1 MKKIKIEGLNQDRY
15 IDITPGKIY
24 NVIKELETF
33 YTIKD
38 DVNDDNAI
46 HKSDCE
52 EVKEPNYVM
61 VRDSNH
67 CDWVKKILL
76 HDLGEQ
82 FRRRHI
88 VVMRG
93 DEELYLSGEN
103 NVRISSFA
111 QMKPI
116 NEVEQKIE
124 DLEQK
129 LAELKQQIN
138 K

>member
-1 MKKIKIEGLNQDRY
+1 MKKVKRIKSTVTHTDV
-15 IDITPGKIY
+15 TSGKIY
-24 NVIKELETF
+24 EITDICGDFVCFL
-33 YTIKD
+33 D
-38 DVNDDNAI
+38 DANERNSL
-46 HKSDCE
+46 HKSQFE

-61 VRDSNH
+61 VRESEDAE
-67 CDWVKKILL
+67 WVKKILL

-82 FRRRHI
+82 FRRRYI
-88 VVMRG
+88 VVIRG

-103 NVRISSFA
+103 NVRISAFA

-124 DLEQK
+124 ELEEK